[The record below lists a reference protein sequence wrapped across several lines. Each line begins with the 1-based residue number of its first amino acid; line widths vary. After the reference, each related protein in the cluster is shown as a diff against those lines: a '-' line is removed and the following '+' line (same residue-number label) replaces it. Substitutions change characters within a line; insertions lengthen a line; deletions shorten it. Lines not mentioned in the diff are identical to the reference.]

1 MKQKLICLNT
11 QFVGYI
17 NKSFSHRQEV
27 QMQSYR
33 RFPYFLRIIRSWLFV
48 YERIFSVSLLPFVAD
63 RRKSLRFFRCS
74 LISVASA
81 GGSAAVA
88 RCCGD

>member
-11 QFVGYI
+11 QFVEYI
-17 NKSFSHRQEV
+17 SKSFSHRQEV

-48 YERIFSVSLLPFVAD
+48 YERIFFC
-63 RRKSLRFFRCS
+63 FFAP
-74 LISVASA
+74 I
-81 GGSAAVA
+81 
-88 RCCGD
+88 CG